1 VELGSELRA
10 TNERLDGVSER
21 LDTVARRQVEA
32 EMRIGTELISV
43 AGAVREVRDLLRWR
57 G

>member
-1 VELGSELRA
+1 MELGSELRA